1 MRLPK
6 LWLSGFLASS
16 GESVSTTVTVRG
28 PGRVRKVGL
37 GALLLFFLL
46 ASLTKTVMAQS
57 PEEFRELQTRMAILE
72 QQNASLQRALI
83 VRLPPTRPASEPA
96 TDKAETQKSSDEE
109 GDDLSLSAKW
119 NHGLELSTKDK
130 DFRVHVGGRTQFDT
144 SWFSTDDNVQDNINT
159 PYEDGVDFRRARL
172 RVDGTMYATIDWAV
186 EYDFANS
193 ENLRNSAGTGTTV
206 VDITGFTDVWW
217 TVRELPI
224 LGNLRIG
231 HQKEPIGF
239 EHLVSS
245 RFLPFMERS
254 YNQDTFYGGAFGGFT
269 PGIQAF
275 NWRDDEMGMW
285 QIGLFKP
292 TNNVFGSNAHDGDY
306 AVTGRITRL
315 LWYCDDGSSLL
326 HIGLSGRQFTTVD
339 DRIRYRTRDAVRAG
353 ISSTWPVPADS
364 GTLLGD
370 DGQFINGELA
380 AVNGPWTLQAEYLL
394 SYLDDAQLA
403 TTPPGP
409 NAGTLMYHGGYVQ
422 LLCFLTGEHDNYN
435 RHTGAFDRLIPREN
449 FFLVRTDD
457 GPCCG
462 RGAWQ
467 IGVRYNYLDLN
478 DNGIDGG
485 LLHNATAG
493 LNWFL
498 NPNMKL
504 QFNYMA
510 THRDAALA
518 GSLGDGWIHGWGI
531 RVANDF

>member
-1 MRLPK
+1 MVV
-6 LWLSGFLASS
+6 LA
-16 GESVSTTVTVRG
+16 
-28 PGRVRKVGL
+28 
-37 GALLLFFLL
+37 ALVCW
-46 ASLTKTVMAQS
+46 SLTTEIVVAQS
-57 PEEFRELQTRMAILE
+57 PEEFQELRARIGALE
-72 QQNASLQRALI
+72 QQNAELQRAI
-83 VRLPPTRPASEPA
+83 ITRLPSISTAPEPEA
-96 TDKAETQKSSDEE
+96 TEKAPDA
-109 GDDLSLSAKW
+109 GNDRSLSAEW

-130 DFRVHVGGRTQFDT
+130 HFRVHVGGRTQFDT
-144 SWFSTDDNVQDNINT
+144 SWFSADDNVQDNINI
-159 PYEDGVDFRRARL
+159 PYQDGVDFRRARL
-172 RVDGTMYATIDWAV
+172 RIDGTMYDVIDWVV
-186 EYDFANS
+186 EYDFANGARV
-193 ENLRNSAGTGTTV
+193 RNAAGTGT
-206 VDITGFTDVWW
+206 VDIGAPSFTDVWW
-217 TVRELPI
+217 TVKELPF
-224 LGNLRIG
+224 LGNLRFG

-254 YNQDTFYGGAFGGFT
+254 YNQDTFYGGLFGGFT

-275 NWRDDEMGMW
+275 DWRDDEMGIW
-285 QIGLFKP
+285 QIGVFKP
-292 TNNVFGSNAHDGDY
+292 VDTFFGFNAHDGDY
-306 AVTGRITRL
+306 AVTGRVTRL

-326 HIGLSGRQFTTVD
+326 HVGLSGRQFTTVD

-353 ISSTWPVPADS
+353 ISSTWPLPADT

-380 AVNGPWTLQAEYLL
+380 AVSGPWTLQAEYLV

-409 NAGTLMYHGGYVQ
+409 NTGNMMDHGGYIQ

-435 RHTGAFDRLIPREN
+435 RHTGVFDRVIPHEN
-449 FFLVRTDD
+449 FFPVRC
-457 GPCCG
+457 GHGRRCG

-485 LLHNATAG
+485 LLHSATAG

-510 THRDAALA
+510 THRDAALS
-518 GSLGDGWIHGWGI
+518 GDLGDGWVHGWGI